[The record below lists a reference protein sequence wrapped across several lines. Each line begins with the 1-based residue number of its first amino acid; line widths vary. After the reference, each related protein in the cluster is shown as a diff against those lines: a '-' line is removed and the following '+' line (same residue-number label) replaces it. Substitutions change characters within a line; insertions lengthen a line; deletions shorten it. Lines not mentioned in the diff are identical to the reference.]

1 MKKNLDAS
9 KKKLAEKTSAADLL
23 QKTLSETKKENAE
36 LQRKVTELEA
46 KVAESEAEDTDAPE
60 SEAREESA
68 AA

>member
-9 KKKLAEKTSAADLL
+9 KKKLAEKTSAADTL

-46 KVAESEAEDTDAPE
+46 KVAELALEDAENVEAK
-60 SEAREESA
+60 EESTA
-68 AA
+68 A